1 MTDALVERGIQRAT
15 ATPQAGAGPVLGSLV
30 QQGALTYR
38 VTQVDVVPFG
48 LVDASF
54 ALEAGLGDGSLAAWR
69 REFLAAYPQTSEATL
84 VVLERFVVVE
94 PPPTPELL
102 FLAHSVRKLWQMRN
116 SIGERLGQFSDEQV
130 WAKSKS
136 SENSVGNLV
145 LHLCGNVRYYIG
157 HGIAGQPNRRDR
169 AMEFAATSHEDLP
182 GLLRTTIAEATTVL
196 TTLPPERLTDPLPA
210 DLVVPPG
217 IRTVLELIYQIVGH
231 FQLHTGQIIFA
242 AKRL

>member
-1 MTDALVERGIQRAT
+1 MTEDLVLRGIQRAT
-15 ATPQAGAGPVLGSLV
+15 ATPQSVARGLAS
-30 QQGALTYR
+30 TYR

-48 LVDASF
+48 QVDTAF
-54 ALEAGLGDGSLAAWR
+54 ALDAGVGDGSLAAWR
-69 REFLAAYPQTSEATL
+69 RTFLAAYPETTDETP
-84 VVLERFVVVE
+84 VVLERFTVVE
-94 PPPTPELL
+94 PAPTPELL

-116 SIGERLGQFSDEQV
+116 SIEDRLGQFSVEQV

-157 HGIAGQPNRRDR
+157 HGIAGQPNIRDR
-169 AMEFAATSHEDLP
+169 ALEFAATSHEDLP
-182 GLLRTTIAEATTVL
+182 GLLRSTIAEATL
-196 TTLPPERLTDPLPA
+196 ILATLPPERLTDPLPE

-217 IRTVLELIYQIVGH
+217 ISTVLELIYQIVGH